1 MALKINVKLKCK
13 WLEILIDLLKKN
25 NNVEKYQVK
34 KEEIC

>member
-1 MALKINVKLKCK
+1 MALNSNVKLKCK